1 MGRSVF
7 KSKWYGKYLTRKF
20 WTLRKSLFWHMFS
33 IIWRWIGSYGDQV
46 WHCDHLAWWPPPR
59 LYIRDTSQLLSSVL
73 GSASKCPL
81 AQSRPL
87 TKRGKYVLWSPPAQA
102 PVSKSGY
109 EFQTL
114 HLFRTLH
121 PRGASCPS
129 TIFWISFFAGD
140 RKAALTNLPL
150 LTHVAFEGWFTLNT
164 CLVEQPH
171 FLSRRHIVVF

>member
-1 MGRSVF
+1 ME
-7 KSKWYGKYLTRKF
+7 TRF
-20 WTLRKSLFWHMFS
+20 GTVITWP
-33 IIWRWIGSYGDQV
+33 GD
-46 WHCDHLAWWPPPR
+46 LPPR
-59 LYIRDTSQLLSSVL
+59 LYISDTSQLLSSVL

-129 TIFWISFFAGD
+129 TIFWISFFTGD

-150 LTHVAFEGWFTLNT
+150 FNT
-164 CLVEQPH
+164 CCLWGMVYFEHLPSWTATFPESKAHCCFLVKYSVCVWTQC
-171 FLSRRHIVVF
+171 SRRIPGRMCHG